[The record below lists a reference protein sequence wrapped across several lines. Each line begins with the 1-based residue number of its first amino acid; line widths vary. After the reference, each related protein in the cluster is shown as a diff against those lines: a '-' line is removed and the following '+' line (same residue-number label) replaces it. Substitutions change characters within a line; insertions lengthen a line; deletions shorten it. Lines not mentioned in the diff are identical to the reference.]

1 MPTSL
6 ESWPEG
12 LPRRASVN
20 NFGYGGANAHAILDA
35 FTNSGALA
43 KVTNGHDLN
52 GSRGVHQLPTSDKV
66 NGATKAAHSEKSR
79 IFLLSSKDSGVT
91 QRMMSNLADH
101 IHAKEDSNEELDLDS
116 LAHTLG
122 TRRSMFAWR
131 AAVTAS
137 DSSELRQAL
146 QDPSRKPLHSRG
158 EPRIGFVFN
167 GQGAQWHAMG
177 RELSVYPVFRQAMQE
192 ADQVLKGYGAAW
204 SLIGTCYKRKTS
216 PS

>member
-6 ESWPEG
+6 ESWPED

-20 NFGYGGANAHAILDA
+20 NFGYGGANAHVILDA
-35 FTNSGALA
+35 FTNSGAFA
-43 KVTNGHDLN
+43 QTTSGHVLN
-52 GSRGVHQLPTSDKV
+52 GSREVHHLSIADNAKGGTR
-66 NGATKAAHSEKSR
+66 TAHSEKPR
-79 IFLLSSKDSGVT
+79 IFLLSSKDPNVT
-91 QRMMSNLADH
+91 QRMMSNLADY
-101 IHAKEDSNEELDLDS
+101 ICAKEESIEEPNLDS
-116 LAHTLG
+116 LAHTLD

-137 DSSELRQAL
+137 NSSELLQAL

-177 RELSVYPVFRQAMQE
+177 RELFAYAAFRQAMGE
-192 ADQVLKGYGAAW
+192 ADQVLKGYGASW
-204 SLIGTCYKRKTS
+204 SLIGTCYK
-216 PS
+216 